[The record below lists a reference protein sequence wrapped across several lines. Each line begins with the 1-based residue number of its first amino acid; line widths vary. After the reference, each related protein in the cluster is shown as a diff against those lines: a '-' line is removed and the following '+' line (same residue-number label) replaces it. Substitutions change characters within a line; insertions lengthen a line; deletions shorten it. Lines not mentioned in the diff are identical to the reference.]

1 MAVATDLL
9 DDGHDVSVLPPP
21 GDKLES
27 WALGKGVPAGEL
39 STSNPA
45 LTEADLVLAAH
56 NTRFISASLRAA
68 IGGPIASYHPSLL
81 PRHRGMDSVRWTI
94 EMGDPIAGGTVY
106 LLDDGW
112 DTGPIVLQDW
122 CHVAPG
128 WSASDLW
135 REELFPMGV
144 RLIRQVVRE
153 HQRTGGLISR
163 PQDERFATFE
173 ESFEVSGRRA
183 CQPPLPE
190 GRSASE
196 SP

>member
-1 MAVATDLL
+1 MRVALIGSSSLAVAVATDLL
-9 DDGHDVSVLPPP
+9 DNGHDLSVFPPA

-27 WALGKGVPAGEL
+27 WALGKGLPSGEL

-45 LTEADLVLAAH
+45 LTEADQVVCAH
-56 NTRFISASLRAA
+56 NTRFISASLRSA

-81 PRHRGMDSVRWTI
+81 PRHRGIDSVRWTI

-122 CHVAPG
+122 CHVVPG
-128 WSASDLW
+128 WSASELW
-135 REELFPMGV
+135 REELSPMGV
-144 RLIRQVVRE
+144 RLIREALQERE
-153 HQRTGGLISR
+153 RTGTLIGR

-173 ESFEVSGRRA
+173 ESF
-183 CQPPLPE
+183 
-190 GRSASE
+190 
-196 SP
+196 